1 MLILGLALAA
11 ASAATSQV
19 GFLLRQRGAV
29 NAPDVSARH
38 PLRSAIDLFRSKWWT
53 IGYAVAVLAYALH
66 VAALRLAP
74 LSLVQ
79 AVLAGGLVM
88 LAVIA
93 ERCFGFQVGKR
104 GWIGVGLASL
114 GLAALA
120 LTGES
125 GSGDSAD
132 YSPAGMLAFEGGLVA
147 FGTAL
152 ILLARRERL
161 GTGRGLLLGGAAG
174 LLFSA
179 THVAVKAMTGTA
191 ADGPL
196 AILASPF
203 LPLVLICF
211 VVAFFASARSLQVG
225 EAVPVIAITSIAG
238 TAPTIPAGIVVFGDP
253 LGGGAV
259 EIGVRCLAFAV
270 VVVAVALIPAPTRAG
285 EKARAK
291 AFRGARPEPAEPS
304 PEPPAE
310 PSPEPA
316 RPAVRV

>member
-1 MLILGLALAA
+1 MVIVGLILAA
-11 ASAATSQV
+11 VSAATSQV

-29 NAPDVSARH
+29 NAPDVKARH

-88 LAVIA
+88 LAVLA
-93 ERCFGFQVGKR
+93 ERCFGFEVGKR

-120 LTGES
+120 LTGEH

-132 YSPAGMLAFEGGLVA
+132 YSLAGMLAFEGGLVA
-147 FGTAL
+147 
-152 ILLARRERL
+152 L
-161 GTGRGLLLGGAAG
+161 GIALLLIARLERPGAAPGLTLGAAAG
-174 LLFSA
+174 LLFSV

-191 ADGPL
+191 SDGLL

-203 LPLVLICF
+203 LPLVVICF

-238 TAPTIPAGIVVFGDP
+238 TAPTIPAGMVVFGDP
-253 LGGGAV
+253 LGSGAL
-259 EIGVRCLAFAV
+259 EIGVRCIAFV
-270 VVVAVALIPAPTRAG
+270 LVLVAVALIPAPTRAG
-285 EKARAK
+285 EKARAR
-291 AFRGARPEPAEPS
+291 AFRESRPEPAT
-304 PEPPAE
+304 
-310 PSPEPA
+310 
-316 RPAVRV
+316 PAVRA